1 MNTRTAEIHWK
12 AIACLIFLDLAIL
25 ISWMAYHEYQPA
37 LLVLFKFTEFTIP
50 LSILQGL
57 ILFVTPPIAGL
68 IADRMIKKGGNR
80 LPVVSIGINFV
91 SMVFMVVAVTV
102 FAEPGGIIRLL
113 FPAMIALW
121 LIAMNIFHSPAIST
135 VELFVPESKMPMV
148 VALFVILADMVA
160 SLEPILLD
168 LIHYFGGPL
177 TFAVG
182 GALVFT
188 SGWLFTRVTK
198 TLVVNQDTSTT
209 TPPSTKKTNFPV
221 VFLLGL
227 LVGGA
232 TTFFFKLFPAMVDE
246 KLLMVAFI
254 PDLATTTKQIW
265 NETNGNTFGM
275 HYAGVL
281 TSILIAAAAVLS
293 FPMGILAEKI
303 GTKLMAGMGAILA
316 ALLILGFF
324 FTTGMTAI
332 VLAVAFPIA
341 FAACTVTFLPIA
353 FQNLEKRHIV
363 FGIGIFFSG
372 VELLSS
378 VVDVINVAGAPVP

>member
-1 MNTRTAEIHWK
+1 MNTAQNEIHWK
-12 AIACLIFLDLAIL
+12 AILSLIFLDLAIL

-37 LLVLFKFTEFTIP
+37 LLVLFKFTDFSLP
-50 LSILQGL
+50 LAILQGF

-68 IADRMIKKGGNR
+68 VADRMIKKGGNR
-80 LPVVSIGINFV
+80 LPIVSIGVNFV

-102 FAEPGGIIRLL
+102 FAEPGGVIRLL
-113 FPAMIALW
+113 FPLMVALW

-148 VALFVILADMVA
+148 VALFVILADSVA
-160 SLEPILLD
+160 ALEPILLD

-182 GALVFT
+182 GALVFV

-198 TLVVNQDTSTT
+198 TMVVHQDTSAANPT
-209 TPPSTKKTNFPV
+209 SNKKTNFPI

-227 LVGGA
+227 IVGAA
-232 TTFFFKLFPAMVDE
+232 TTVFFKLFPMWISD
-246 KLLMVAFI
+246 KSLMNAFI
-254 PDLATTTKQIW
+254 PDLSTTADQIW
-265 NETNGNTFGM
+265 NVTNGNTFGL
-275 HYAGVL
+275 HYASVF
-281 TSILIAAAAVLS
+281 TCILIAAAAVLS
-293 FPMGILAEKI
+293 FPMGLLAGKI
-303 GTKLMAGMGAILA
+303 GTKTVATAGGILA
-316 ALLILGFF
+316 SVLIAGIYFSSGTLAL
-324 FTTGMTAI
+324 
-332 VLAVAFPIA
+332 VLCMMFPLA

-353 FQNLEKRHIV
+353 FANLEKRHIV

-378 VVDVINVAGAPVP
+378 IVDILQVA

>member
-1 MNTRTAEIHWK
+1 MNTTAAQNQIHWK
-12 AIACLIFLDLAIL
+12 AILSLIFLDLAIL
-25 ISWMAYHEYQPA
+25 ISWMAYHEFQPA
-37 LLVLFKFTEFTIP
+37 LLGLFKFTEFAVP
-50 LSILQGL
+50 LAILQGL

-68 IADRMIKKGGNR
+68 VADRMIKKGGNR

-102 FAEPGGIIRLL
+102 FAEPGGIIRML
-113 FPAMIALW
+113 FPVMIALW

-135 VELFVPESKMPMV
+135 VELFVPESKMPIV
-148 VALFVILADMVA
+148 VALFVILADSVA
-160 SLEPILLD
+160 ALEPILLD
-168 LIHYFGGPL
+168 LINFVGGPL
-177 TFAVG
+177 TFAAG

-198 TLVVNQDTSTT
+198 TLVVNQDTSTAA
-209 TPPSTKKTNFPV
+209 PVSGKKTNFV
-221 VFLLGL
+221 LVFVLGL

-232 TTFFFKLFPAMVDE
+232 TTFFFKLFPGLVDQ
-246 KLLMVAFI
+246 KSLMVSFV
-254 PDLATTTKQIW
+254 PELATTAKQIW
-265 NETNGNTFGM
+265 NTTNGNTFGM

-281 TSILIAAAAVLS
+281 TSILIAVAAVLS

-303 GTKLMAGMGAILA
+303 GTKMLATIGAILA
-316 ALLILGFF
+316 ALLIVGFYLASG
-324 FTTGMTAI
+324 TTAL
-332 VLAVAFPIA
+332 VLAMAFPVA

-363 FGIGIFFSG
+363 FGIGIFFSV

-378 VVDVINVAGAPVP
+378 VVDVLQVL

>member
-1 MNTRTAEIHWK
+1 MNTNTSTSEIQWK
-12 AIACLIFLDLAIL
+12 AILSLIFLDLAIL
-25 ISWMAYHEYQPA
+25 ISWMAYHEYQPQ
-37 LLVLFKFTEFTIP
+37 LLVLFKFDDFSLP
-50 LSILQGL
+50 LAILQGI

-80 LPVVSIGINFV
+80 LPVVSIGVNFV

-102 FAEPGGIIRLL
+102 FAEPGGIIRML
-113 FPAMIALW
+113 FPLMVALW

-135 VELFVPESKMPMV
+135 VELFVPEAKMPIV

-160 SLEPILLD
+160 ALEPILLD
-168 LIHYFGGPL
+168 LIRFFGGPL

-198 TLVVNQDTSTT
+198 NLVAAQDMNEEG
-209 TPPSTKKTNFPV
+209 PYATKKTNFFI

-227 LVGGA
+227 MVGGA
-232 TTFFFKLFPAMVDE
+232 TAVFFKVFPQWISE
-246 KLLMVAFI
+246 KGFLVSFV
-254 PDLATTTKQIW
+254 PELATRANEVWNTTTK
-265 NETNGNTFGM
+265 GTFGM
-275 HYAGVL
+275 HYASIF
-281 TSILIAAAAVLS
+281 TSILIAIAAVLS
-293 FPMGILAEKI
+293 FPMGFLAQRI
-303 GTKLMAGMGAILA
+303 GTRFLAMTGGVMA
-316 ALLILGFF
+316 ALLIVGIYFSS
-324 FTTGMTAI
+324 GP
-332 VLAVAFPIA
+332 LALALCALFPIA

-378 VVDVINVAGAPVP
+378 AIDVMQVG

>member
-1 MNTRTAEIHWK
+1 MSTSSAQNTIHWK
-12 AIACLIFLDLAIL
+12 AILSLIFLDLAIL

-37 LLVLFKFTEFTIP
+37 LLQLFKFTEFTVP
-50 LSILQGL
+50 LAILQGV

-68 IADRMIKKGGNR
+68 VADRMIKKGGNR

-91 SMVFMVVAVTV
+91 SMVFMVVAITV

-113 FPAMIALW
+113 FPLMVALW

-135 VELFVPESKMPMV
+135 VELFVPESKMPIV

-168 LIHYFGGPL
+168 LIHFFGGPL

-198 TLVVNQDTSTT
+198 TMVVNQDASAAATT
-209 TPPSTKKTNFPV
+209 STKKTNFPV

-227 LVGGA
+227 LVGAA
-232 TTFFFKLFPAMVDE
+232 TTFFFKLFPALVDQ
-246 KLLMVAFI
+246 KSLMVTFV
-254 PDLATTTKQIW
+254 PDLATTATQIW
-265 NETNGNTFGM
+265 NPENGNTFGV
-275 HYAGVL
+275 HYASVL
-281 TSILIAAAAVLS
+281 TSILIAVAAVLS
-293 FPMGILAEKI
+293 FPMGILAEKV
-303 GTKLMAGMGAILA
+303 GTKLLAGIGAALA
-316 ALLILGFF
+316 AVLVLAFYL
-324 FTTGMTAI
+324 TTGATALVFAI
-332 VLAVAFPIA
+332 AFPVA

-353 FQNLEKRHIV
+353 FQNLEKQHIV

-378 VVDVINVAGAPVP
+378 VVDVLQVL